1 MTGFTFDTGALIA
14 MERKKLAFMQ
24 RLKRMQEARAVITVP
39 AVVIAEWWRGGSHAT
54 NFNMI
59 NAFRVEPT
67 GWSLAKLAGEAIANV
82 ENASAIDAIVMA
94 SAAYRGD
101 TVYTGDLEDLERLR
115 EGFFQGVR
123 VLRV

>member
-24 RLKRMQEARAVITVP
+24 RLKRMQEARAVITLP

-54 NFNMI
+54 NFNML

-67 GWSLAKLAGEAIANV
+67 GWSLAKLAGEAIAKNLKT
-82 ENASAIDAIVMA
+82 MA
-94 SAAYRGD
+94 GSTLPYLPPLMSCSEYKNRAPRTRGRIKD
-101 TVYTGDLEDLERLR
+101 TRPLKDIPCP
-115 EGFFQGVR
+115 
-123 VLRV
+123 